1 MVPPRGIAPR
11 SPAYRAG
18 ALLLSYGG
26 WGKWWL
32 FPVSRRTL
40 PAFNGPLICLSY
52 TAVDPPCGIAPQSA
66 GYKAAALLLSYGGME
81 NGRAPR
87 CRHGCLPRSVPPR
100 APFGLPMAG
109 YLAAPSPL
117 GSSSQARRVAVFLA
131 RESLNHWKW
140 MAVAGIEPAH
150 GRRMRP
156 LPFLLAT
163 PRLGN
168 GGLCR

>member
-1 MVPPRGIAPR
+1 M
-11 SPAYRAG
+11 
-18 ALLLSYGG
+18 SYGG

-66 GYKAAALLLSYGGME
+66 GYKAAALLLSYGGMKMVARP
-81 NGRAPR
+81 G
-87 CRHGCLPRSVPPR
+87 
-100 APFGLPMAG
+100 
-109 YLAAPSPL
+109 AAP
-117 GSSSQARRVAVFLA
+117 GVSSSQARRIAVFLA

-140 MAVAGIEPAH
+140 MAGAGIEPAH

-163 PRLGN
+163 PRLEN